1 MDKTQIMTE
10 LLVLKRKKLKKKFK
24 KKKLK
29 AGLKNLSQE
38 EVQEVSF
45 FAKEVLMYGGF
56 NYDDASEMQSLGFKF
71 SMEDFLDC

>member
-10 LLVLKRKKLKKKFK
+10 LSDLTRKKINNPAKQ
-24 KKKLK
+24 KKLK